1 MPTGLTSKALGGQP
15 LKGYLSGSVDAVL
28 RIGDR
33 YVVVDYKTNWLG
45 DPAEPLTAAD
55 YARPRLI
62 EAMLHSD
69 YPLQALL
76 YSIVLH
82 RFLRWRLPAYAPEK
96 HLGGVMYLFLRG
108 MCGPDTPVV
117 DGHPAGVFS
126 WQPPASLIAA
136 MSDLVWAGGH
146 MTTMEWRRAI
156 GATGL
161 LRDFTD
167 AEVLESSD
175 VHVAQRLTELAE
187 EPDEAVALAI
197 ALAVRALR
205 NGSVCVDL
213 RSVEQQ
219 VGTDGLPWP
228 EVDAWLTAIR
238 VSVLASA
245 PPALRLYDDLL
256 YLDRY
261 WLEEQQVCD
270 DVHTMIAVK
279 PEKASPDIDRLFPT
293 GFEEQRAAAEVALSQ
308 GLTVLTGGP
317 GTGKTTTV
325 ARLLALLASGT
336 RLRIALA
343 APTGKAAA
351 RLQEAVQLEVGKL
364 DKADQEAL
372 SGMHATTLHRL
383 LGSRPD
389 TSARF
394 RHNRGNRL
402 PHDVIVVDETS
413 MVSLTM
419 MARLLEAVRPDARL
433 ILVGDPDQLA
443 SVEAGAVLADLVDG
457 LDDSKLATLK
467 TPHRFGE
474 SIGALASAIREGDA
488 DGAIDVLR
496 AGGDHIEWIDSDQ
509 PSEHLRK
516 VIVPQA
522 LRLREAAIL
531 GNADVA
537 LQTLDAHRL
546 LCAHRRGPYGV
557 RFWNRQ
563 VERWLAEETGD
574 PIWSDW
580 YAGRPVLVT
589 ANDYGL
595 GLYNGD
601 TGVTLVRDG
610 MLRAVIA
617 GTEQQEFA
625 TSRLSD
631 VDTMHAMTIHKSQG
645 SQADEVTVLLPQEDS
660 RLLMRELFYTAV
672 TRAKKRVLVV
682 GAESAVRAAVER
694 RAVRA
699 SGLARRLRR

>member
-1 MPTGLTSKALGGQP
+1 
-15 LKGYLSGSVDAVL
+15 
-28 RIGDR
+28 
-33 YVVVDYKTNWLG
+33 
-45 DPAEPLTAAD
+45 
-55 YARPRLI
+55 
-62 EAMLHSD
+62 
-69 YPLQALL
+69 
-76 YSIVLH
+76 
-82 RFLRWRLPAYAPEK
+82 
-96 HLGGVMYLFLRG
+96 
-108 MCGPDTPVV
+108 
-117 DGHPAGVFS
+117 
-126 WQPPASLIAA
+126 
-136 MSDLVWAGGH
+136 
-146 MTTMEWRRAI
+146 MTTMEWRQAL

-161 LRDFTD
+161 LRTFTD

-175 VHVAQRLTELAE
+175 VHVAQRLTALAK
-187 EPDEAVALAI
+187 EPDETVALAV

-205 NGSVCVDL
+205 NGSVCIDL

-219 VGTDGLPWP
+219 VGVEGLPWP
-228 EVDAWLTAIR
+228 DIDAWLAAIEA
-238 VSVLASA
+238 STLAGT
-245 PPALRLYDDLL
+245 PPAVRVEGDLL

-261 WLEEQQVCD
+261 WLEEQQVAD

-279 PEKASPDIDRLFPT
+279 PERVSPDIDRLFPA
-293 GFEEQRAAAEVALSQ
+293 GFEEQRSAAQIALSQ

-325 ARLLALLASGT
+325 ARLLALLAGGT

-351 RLQEAVQLEVGKL
+351 RLQEAVRLEVDKL
-364 DKADQEAL
+364 DKADQQAL

-394 RHNRGNRL
+394 RHHRSNRL

-457 LDDSKLATLK
+457 LDASKLAALK

-474 SIGALASAIREGDA
+474 SIGALASSIRAGDT
-488 DGAIDVLR
+488 DGAIEVLR
-496 AGGDHIEWIDSDQ
+496 AGGDHIEWIDTDQ
-509 PSEHLRK
+509 PSEHLRR
-516 VIVPQA
+516 VLVPQA
-522 LRLREAAIL
+522 LALREAAIL
-531 GNADVA
+531 GNAEAA
-537 LQTLDAHRL
+537 LATLDEHRL

-563 VERWLAEETGD
+563 VERWLAEETGE

-595 GLYNGD
+595 KLYNGD

-610 MLRAVIA
+610 VLRAAIA
-617 GTEQQEFA
+617 GAEQLEFA
-625 TSRLSD
+625 TSRLSE

-645 SQADEVTVLLPQEDS
+645 SQADEITVLLPQEDS
-660 RLLMRELFYTAV
+660 RLLVRELFYTAV
-672 TRAKKRVLVV
+672 TRAKERVRVIASEQAL
-682 GAESAVRAAVER
+682 RAAVER

>member
-1 MPTGLTSKALGGQP
+1 
-15 LKGYLSGSVDAVL
+15 
-28 RIGDR
+28 
-33 YVVVDYKTNWLG
+33 
-45 DPAEPLTAAD
+45 
-55 YARPRLI
+55 
-62 EAMLHSD
+62 
-69 YPLQALL
+69 
-76 YSIVLH
+76 
-82 RFLRWRLPAYAPEK
+82 
-96 HLGGVMYLFLRG
+96 
-108 MCGPDTPVV
+108 
-117 DGHPAGVFS
+117 
-126 WQPPASLIAA
+126 
-136 MSDLVWAGGH
+136 
-146 MTTMEWRRAI
+146 
-156 GATGL
+156 
-161 LRDFTD
+161 
-167 AEVLESSD
+167 
-175 VHVAQRLTELAE
+175 
-187 EPDEAVALAI
+187 
-197 ALAVRALR
+197 
-205 NGSVCVDL
+205 L
-213 RSVEQQ
+213 RSVEAQ
-219 VGTDGLPWP
+219 VGVDGLAWP
-228 EVDAWLTAIR
+228 DVDVWLAAIR
-238 VSVLASA
+238 ASTLAST
-245 PPALRLYDDLL
+245 PPTLRLEGDLL

-261 WLEEQQVCD
+261 WLEEQQVAD
-270 DVHTMIAVK
+270 DVHTMIAIK
-279 PEKASPDIDRLFPT
+279 PEKVSPDIDRLFPA
-293 GFEEQRAAAEVALSQ
+293 GFEEQRAAAKVALAQ

-351 RLQEAVQLEVGKL
+351 RLQEAVQLEVDKL
-364 DKADQEAL
+364 DESDRQAL

-457 LDDSKLATLK
+457 LDESKLASLK

-474 SIGALASAIREGDA
+474 SIGALASAIR
-488 DGAIDVLR
+488 DGNPDQAIDVLR
-496 AGGDHIEWIDSDQ
+496 AGGDHIEWIDTDQ

-516 VIVPQA
+516 VVVPHA
-522 LRLREAAIL
+522 KRLREAAIL
-531 GNADVA
+531 DNADEA
-537 LQTLDAHRL
+537 LRTLDEHRL

-563 VERWLAEETGD
+563 VERWLAEETGES
-574 PIWSDW
+574 IWSDW

-610 MLRAVIA
+610 VLRAVIA
-617 GTEQQEFA
+617 GTERLEFA

-672 TRAKKRVLVV
+672 TRAKKRVRVV
-682 GAESAVRAAVER
+682 GAEAAVRAAVDR

-699 SGLARRLRR
+699 SGLGRRLREGA